1 MRLMIICCKNI
12 KKYLTISNTKERTF
26 TLIKW
31 GGEVSKVLKM
41 PKVLKVRGLDA
52 VSQSFNNAS
61 FNAFFNQIP
70 FADYQWIF
78 TL

>member
-1 MRLMIICCKNI
+1 MP
-12 KKYLTISNTKERTF
+12 
-26 TLIKW
+26 
-31 GGEVSKVLKM
+31 KVLEM

-70 FADYQWIF
+70 FADYQ
-78 TL
+78 